1 MIRGTTPTFKLILSD
16 ETVDLTAADNVY
28 ATFEQRG
35 NTLTK
40 TGADL
45 EITAQEVDVYLTQ
58 AETLSFY
65 RGPLEI
71 QLNWT
76 YDGGER
82 ACSTIARISIGD
94 NLLPE
99 VLS

>member
-1 MIRGTTPTFKLILSD
+1 MIRGTTPTFKLSLDD
-16 ETVDLTAADNVY
+16 ETVDLTAATTVY
-28 ATFEQRG
+28 VTFEQRG

-45 EITAQEVDVYLTQ
+45 TVTETEVDVYLTQ

-71 QLNWT
+71 QLNWV
-76 YDGGER
+76 YSGGER
-82 ACSTIARISIGD
+82 ACSNIIRISIGD